1 MDPDP
6 GGPTCGSGS
15 ATLADKIRRSD
26 AGNVDVL
33 LFPPDL
39 PDNHGFLERDLDVP
53 GLSAQLGLHLDGNLK
68 QRKNYFQ
75 ETAGQEKV

>member
-1 MDPDP
+1 
-6 GGPTCGSGS
+6 
-15 ATLADKIRRSD
+15 LQKIADEISRYN
-26 AGNVDVL
+26 AGNANTF

-39 PDNHGFLERDLDVP
+39 PDNHGFLQRDLDVP
-53 GLSAQLGLHLDGNLK
+53 GLSTQLGLHLDGNLK

>member
-1 MDPDP
+1 
-6 GGPTCGSGS
+6 
-15 ATLADKIRRSD
+15 LKKIADEIRRYN
-26 AGNVDVL
+26 AGNANTL

-68 QRKNYFQ
+68 QTKKLFP
-75 ETAGQEKV
+75 